1 MDEQIKQIAMRLHGL
16 RDALDLTVEQVAEK
30 IGVTPEQY
38 AAMESGEKDLSVST
52 LQKISTEFGVEQV
65 FLWKEQRLTSM
76 SHWPRASRT
85 ELPIRLS

>member
-38 AAMESGEKDLSVST
+38 AAMESGEKDLSVSGKYT
-52 LQKISTEFGVEQV
+52 SEDFNRVRRIS
-65 FLWKEQRLTSM
+65 
-76 SHWPRASRT
+76 
-85 ELPIRLS
+85 